1 MKKRI
6 LCLFLTVLMVLSATV
21 VASAIGETAT
31 NPEPVA
37 LTLDLAA
44 AQADTENYG
53 KTAQNSVYL
62 PSAAN
67 YKVRCTLDMSTVR
80 ETFEKVEALKTA
92 SGADAGLV
100 AKFNQIMTTGTF
112 TVTVDYANATVP
124 ATVTL
129 PGETAQY
136 FKITNTDTS
145 AAGKAVIT
153 IETKDGGL
161 TTDDLRNGA
170 LNDITVTISGIRTT
184 MFDTPATVS
193 VSVVGTSHS
202 TRGGSTNQ
210 YYAYSTNTDTV
221 TMTTTKTSSGTGTG
235 DGGGVT
241 RKYTLTFDVDG
252 DTSLVSSIRRDEDTE
267 LKTADFKIPH
277 KDGYTFKGWFLDKAM
292 TEKVGETIKLTK
304 NMTVYGGFEKIGG
317 ASAEISGKLE
327 TVDHFAYVSGYPD
340 GTVRP
345 EANIT
350 REETAMM
357 FYRLLT
363 VTYRASV
370 ASKTNNFGD
379 VAAERWSN
387 DAISTLVNAG
397 ILSGYPDGSFNPGAA
412 ITRAEFA
419 TLVTRF
425 VGIDET
431 ATHSF
436 TDLGGHWAEKY
447 VATAV
452 KLGWIAGYDDG
463 TFRPDGKITRAE
475 AMTLVNR
482 MLYRFVNEAGQHN
495 DAVKWPDNTDNKWY
509 YFAVQEATNGHDYGR
524 QDDGVYENW
533 TGLKK

>member
-6 LCLFLTVLMVLSATV
+6 LSLILAVLMVLSVTV
-21 VASAIGETAT
+21 VASAESDTVEVVT
-31 NPEPVA
+31 D
-37 LTLDLAA
+37 LTIAGTSGNVYSKA
-44 AQADTENYG
+44 AQSWASTIGAATFKMQCNVDLQPVRDAFAKYEATALRTEDE
-53 KTAQNSVYL
+53 V
-62 PSAAN
+62 
-67 YKVRCTLDMSTVR
+67 VIR
-80 ETFEKVEALKTA
+80 
-92 SGADAGLV
+92 
-100 AKFNQIMTTGTF
+100 KFNEMKTTGTF
-112 TVTVDYANATVP
+112 TVTIEYTDATIP
-124 ATVTL
+124 AAVEL
-129 PGETAQY
+129 PAETAQY
-136 FKITNTDTS
+136 YTITARDDS
-145 AAGKAVIT
+145 AAGKLVVTVATAHELT
-153 IETKDGGL
+153 IDELK
-161 TTDDLRNGA
+161 NGA
-170 LNDITVTISGIRTT
+170 LNDITLSVGGISVSD
-184 MFDTPATVS
+184 FDVPATIKAS
-193 VSVVGTSHS
+193 MTGTSH
-202 TRGGSTNQ
+202 TERGG
-210 YYAYSTNTDTV
+210 DTKLDV
-221 TMTTTKTSSGTGTG
+221 TYNSAESAVTATAKKSSSGTGVS
-235 DGGGVT
+235 DAK
-241 RKYTLTFDVDG
+241 RRYTLTFDVDG
-252 DTSLVSSIRRDEDTE
+252 DTTLVSSVRKEEGTE
-267 LKTADFKIPH
+267 LKTADFKILH

-292 TEKVGETIKLTK
+292 TEKVGETITLTK
-304 NMTVYGGFEKIGG
+304 NMTVYGGFEKVGG
-317 ASAEISGKLE
+317 ASEEISGKLE

-363 VTYRASV
+363 EAYRANV
-370 ASKTNNFGD
+370 ASKTNNFDD

-397 ILSGYPDGSFNPGAA
+397 ILSGYPDGNFNPDAA

-436 TDLGGHWAEKY
+436 TDLSGHWAEKY

-482 MLYRFVNEAGQHN
+482 ILYRYVNGAGQHN
-495 DAVKWPDNTDNKWY
+495 DAVKWPDNTEAKWY
-509 YFAVQEATNGHDYGR
+509 YFAVQEATNTHDYNR

-533 TGLKK
+533 TGLRK

>member
-21 VASAIGETAT
+21 VASAIGETET

-44 AQADTENYG
+44 AQADNENYG
-53 KTAQNSVYL
+53 KSVERW
-62 PSAAN
+62 AATLDAATF
-67 YKVRCTLDMSTVR
+67 KVRCTLDMAPVR
-80 ETFEKVEALKTA
+80 ETFAKIEALKTA
-92 SGADAGLV
+92 SGADADLV
-100 AKFNQIMTTGTF
+100 AKFNEFKTTGTF
-112 TVTVDYANATVP
+112 TVTVTYTNATVP
-124 ATVTL
+124 TTVDL
-129 PGETAQY
+129 PAATAQY
-136 FKITNTDTS
+136 FKIAGTDTS
-145 AAGKAVIT
+145 VAGTTKIT
-153 IETKDGGL
+153 IATKDGGL

-170 LNDITVTISGIRTT
+170 LDDITLTISGIGGTAFGTT
-184 MFDTPATVS
+184 ATVS
-193 VSVVGTSHS
+193 VAVEGKSHS
-202 TRGGSTNQ
+202 TRGGSTHQ
-210 YYAYSTNTDTV
+210 WYAYSTSAETV
-221 TMTTTKTSSGTGTG
+221 SMTPKKTSSGTGTSG
-235 DGGGVT
+235 T
-241 RKYTLTFDVDG
+241 TTSRYTLTFDVDG
-252 DTSLVSSIRRDEDTE
+252 DTSLVSSIRREEGTE

-292 TEKVGETIKLTK
+292 TEKVGETVKLTK
-304 NMTVYGGFEKIGG
+304 NMTVYGGFEKVGG

-350 REETAMM
+350 REETAMV
-357 FYRLLT
+357 FYRLLNAI
-363 VTYRASV
+363 YRASV
-370 ASKTNNFGD
+370 DSKTNNFGD

-397 ILSGYPDGSFNPGAA
+397 ILSGYPDGTFNPSAA

-482 MLYRFVNEAGQHN
+482 ILYRFVNAAGHSG
-495 DAVKWPDNTDNKWY
+495 DAVKWPDNTESKWY

-524 QDDGVYENW
+524 QDDGVYESW